1 MNGIFNAI
9 TFDISAIDDIALIIF
24 LIGMGVVFLVLL
36 ILYIV
41 FLQFDKITKIKL
53 SRTKKTFNKHVENLK
68 VVEPPDN
75 VDEDVFAAISMAIV
89 KINEDLHDHESL
101 VLTIKPV
108 ANTLWNSKFYNLKK

>member
-9 TFDISAIDDIALIIF
+9 TFDISAIDDIAQTIF
-24 LIGMGVVFLVLL
+24 LIGMGVVFLVLM
-36 ILYIV
+36 ILYLI
-41 FLQFDKITKIKL
+41 FLQFDKITKIKFY
-53 SRTKKTFNKHVENLK
+53 RAKKTENKHVENLK

-89 KINEDLHDHESL
+89 KINEDLHDQESL

-108 ANTLWNSKFYNLKK
+108 ANTLWNSKFYN